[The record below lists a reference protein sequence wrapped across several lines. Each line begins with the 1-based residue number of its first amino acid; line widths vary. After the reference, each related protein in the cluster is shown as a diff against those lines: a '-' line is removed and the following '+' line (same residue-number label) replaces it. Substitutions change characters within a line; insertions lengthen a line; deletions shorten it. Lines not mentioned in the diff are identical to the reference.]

1 MASIEVFIQNSIR
14 ITGEGR
20 KIYIDPFRMEEK
32 PHDADIVFVTH
43 DHYDHYSPEDIE
55 KVCKNGTVLVVP
67 AKMKAKEVL
76 QLVAEVVSVMPGNHY
91 EISGLSVDTVAA
103 YNKHKPFHPK
113 HAGWVGYIFTIDG
126 ERIYVAGDTDA
137 TDEAMQVRCDTALV
151 PIGGTFTMDAKKAAE
166 LINVIKP
173 KVAIPVHYGDLVG
186 SKEDADVFA
195 GLVKEPVRVEVKIN
209 G

>member
-1 MASIEVFIQNSIR
+1 M
-14 ITGEGR
+14 
-20 KIYIDPFRMEEK
+20 
-32 PHDADIVFVTH
+32 
-43 DHYDHYSPEDIE
+43 
-55 KVCKNGTVLVVP
+55 
-67 AKMKAKEVL
+67 

-91 EISGLSVDTVAA
+91 EISGLSV
-103 YNKHKPFHPK
+103 
-113 HAGWVGYIFTIDG
+113 
-126 ERIYVAGDTDA
+126 
-137 TDEAMQVRCDTALV
+137 DTALV